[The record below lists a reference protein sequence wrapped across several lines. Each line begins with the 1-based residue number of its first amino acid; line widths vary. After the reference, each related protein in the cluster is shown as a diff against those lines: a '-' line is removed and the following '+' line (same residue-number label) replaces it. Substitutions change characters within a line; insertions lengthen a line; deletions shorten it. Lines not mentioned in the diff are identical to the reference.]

1 MSSATDVFHSDPS
14 HLRGN
19 PTVIN
24 ALELPPEG
32 STVRGLH
39 IRSFPAMESFTFDFG
54 RDPDANA
61 LYLVAL
67 GRIRVLHMGDIG
79 NPVSPAHLDTLRGER
94 RLAPSACGCPRD
106 IARGATLL
114 PKTNALAVN
123 IRAGKVTG
131 LTTAKSTIE
140 APVVVDAAGAW
151 TRQVAEASGIRV
163 PLVPTYRPASNSSSQ
178 SRQSALVLG

>member
-1 MSSATDVFHSDPS
+1 MLTRCTCSPLAAYACCTWAILEIPFR
-14 HLRGN
+14 LRIW
-19 PTVIN
+19 T
-24 ALELPPEG
+24 
-32 STVRGLH
+32 RW
-39 IRSFPAMESFTFDFG
+39 
-54 RDPDANA
+54 
-61 LYLVAL
+61 
-67 GRIRVLHMGDIG
+67 
-79 NPVSPAHLDTLRGER
+79 RGER
-94 RLAPSACGCPRD
+94 RLVDLLLALAGARAT

-163 PLVPTYRPASNSSSQ
+163 PLVPTYRPRRQLIVTEPSVGASFGVDPT
-178 SRQSALVLG
+178 LVSPAAI